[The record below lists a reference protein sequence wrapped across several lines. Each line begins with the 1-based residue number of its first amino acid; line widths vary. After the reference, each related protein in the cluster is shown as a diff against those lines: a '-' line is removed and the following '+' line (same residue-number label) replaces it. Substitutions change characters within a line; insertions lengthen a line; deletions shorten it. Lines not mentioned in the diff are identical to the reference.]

1 MTLIRTRKRRGFLV
15 GAIIGLALGLALL
28 TPPARADTPYVTWT
42 PGPGGKLYMTQDAYT
57 PADEIGLPVAGPE
70 DLFMTPD
77 GVIYLADTGNGRVV
91 RLDATLAVAAEYGK
105 GVLNKPTGVFVDDEG
120 TVYVADTGLN
130 QILVFAADGS
140 LRHQFGRPSEPLF
153 GKNRTFLPRKVA
165 VDRRKN
171 LYVISEGSVQGVIQL
186 NPDGRFIGNF
196 AANTAQMS
204 LRMILQRLFLS
215 EEQLAQLVRNE
226 AASPSNLA
234 IDRQSMLYTITAS
247 TFSDQSIRKF
257 TVAGRN
263 IFPTIYGST
272 SFRDI
277 HVDTEGLLV
286 VVDGEGRIFEY
297 DQNGT
302 LLFMFNAHDNGD
314 QRRGTLINPTGIARY
329 GDTIYVLDKEKNALI
344 RYQATAFAET
354 VHRAMRLYLAGFYRE
369 AQPYFEQVLN
379 YNGSFIMAYQGLA
392 DAYFKAG
399 NYTAALTAYRYA
411 EDRNG
416 YSEAFWE
423 LRNAVLQQ
431 YLGPFIVAVT
441 LAALG
446 QSVFRRFERRHG
458 WLTPL
463 RDGMHR
469 LRRSRLVD
477 DTIFLLRFVRHP
489 VDSFYYIKA
498 SQRGSLRFALLIY
511 LWVIAVHVSSLY
523 LIGFPFN
530 PYAYP
535 GQIRVENE
543 IALWVTLFGLW
554 NAANYLVSTISD
566 GEGQVRDVVIGSAY
580 SLVPYALF
588 MPAVIAVS
596 NVLTLNEVFLV
607 SFSQQVILVWT
618 GLMLFI
624 MVREIH
630 NYTISE
636 TTSNVLKTLFTM
648 AMLALSAYILSL
660 LFGQLFDFVSA
671 VWQEIGLRGL

>member
-1 MTLIRTRKRRGFLV
+1 MKLMRTRKRRGFLI

-28 TPPARADTPYVTWT
+28 APPARADTPYVTWT
-42 PGPGGKLYMTQDAYT
+42 PGPGGKLYMTQDAYI

-120 TVYVADTGLN
+120 TVYVADAGLN
-130 QILVFAADGS
+130 QIVVFAADGA

-204 LRMILQRLFLS
+204 LRMILQRMFLS

-247 TFSDQSIRKF
+247 TFADQSIRKF

-277 HVDTEGLLV
+277 HIDREGLLV
-286 VVDGEGRIFEY
+286 VVDGEGRVFEY

-302 LLFMFNAHDNGD
+302 LLFMFNARDTGD

-399 NYTAALTAYRYA
+399 DYPAALTAYRYA

-431 YLGPFIVAVT
+431 YLGPFIVVAT

-446 QSVFRRFERRHG
+446 QSIFRRFERQHG
-458 WLTPL
+458 WLAPL
-463 RDGMHR
+463 RAGMRR
-469 LRRSRLVD
+469 LRRYRLVD
-477 DTIFLLRFVRHP
+477 DAIFLLRFVRHP

-498 SQRGSLRFALLIY
+498 NQRGSLRFALLIY

-523 LIGFPFN
+523 LMGFPFN

-543 IALWVTLFGLW
+543 IALLVALFGLW

-566 GEGQVRDVVIGSAY
+566 GEGRVRDVVIGSAY

-588 MPAVIAVS
+588 MPVVIAAS

-607 SFSQQVILVWT
+607 SFSQQVILAWT

-648 AMLALSAYILSL
+648 AMLALTAYILSL
-660 LFGQLFDFVSA
+660 LFGQLFDFVNA
-671 VWQEIGLRGL
+671 VWQEIGLRSL